1 MNDYRR
7 LYRSRDDRMI
17 AGVAG
22 GLGEFLTLDPTV
34 VRILFV
40 LSVFFGGAGFLVYI
54 AMMLIV
60 PEEPFEAEAEAET
73 EPKPKTKAKPKTKTA
88 AKKKTTKTKKR

>member
-1 MNDYRR
+1 MSEYRR
-7 LYRSRDDRMI
+7 LFRSRDDRMI

-34 VRILFV
+34 VRLLLVASI
-40 LSVFFGGAGFLVYI
+40 FFGGTGILVYI

-60 PEEPFEAEAEAET
+60 PEEPIDAET
-73 EPKPKTKAKPKTKTA
+73 ALVSESKPKAKPKTKTA
-88 AKKKTTKTKKR
+88 AKKKTAKTKTN